1 MSLLIRN
8 GEIVTPDSRYC
19 ADIFCEGETITRIG
33 RGLEAP
39 PDAEII
45 DAQGKYVFPGFI
57 DPHVHVYL
65 PFSGTF
71 TRDTYQTA
79 SRAALLGGT
88 TCFIDFISPTNKED
102 LLESVFIWHGKAA
115 GQSACDYTFHMTVPR
130 WDSGAESQLREI
142 VASGIPSFKV
152 YLAYK
157 SSTGLDDPGLFHTLK
172 LAKELGV
179 VVASH
184 CENATIVEELQRQF
198 IRSGQTGPEWHYW
211 TRPPLVEAEG
221 VNHLLTFA
229 ELHGTHT
236 YIVHTSCREALEAA
250 VRARRRGV
258 QTWIETCIHYLLLDK
273 TRAEQGGF
281 EAAKYVISP
290 PLRDK
295 DQQADLWLALRDGVI
310 STLATDH
317 APTDFATQK
326 ALGKDDFTKITNGV
340 PGIEDR
346 INLLYT
352 YGVCPGKIDLHTF
365 VDVASTQP
373 AKIFGM
379 FPRKGAIQ
387 PGGDADLVIYD
398 PNFKG
403 TISAKMHSMNVDYN
417 AYEGREILGRPDTV
431 TVRGQVAVRNGVFTG
446 SCTHGRFVKR
456 DPSHF

>member
-1 MSLLIRN
+1 MSLLIKN
-8 GEIVTPDSRYC
+8 GEIVTPDSRC
-19 ADIFCEGETITRIG
+19 RADIFCEGETITRIG
-33 RGLEAP
+33 QNLESP

-45 DAQGKYVFPGFI
+45 DAKGKYVFPGFI

-71 TRDTYQTA
+71 AKDTYQSA
-79 SRAALLGGT
+79 SKAALLGGT

-130 WDSGAESQLREI
+130 YDSKAESQLREI
-142 VASGIPSFKV
+142 VASGIPSFKI

-157 SSTGLDDPGLFHTLK
+157 SSTGLDDSALFHTLK

-179 VVASH
+179 VVAAH
-184 CENATIVEELQRQF
+184 CENATIVEELQQQF
-198 IRSGQTGPEWHYW
+198 LRGGQSGPEWHYW

-229 ELHGTHT
+229 ELHGTHM

-250 VRARRRGV
+250 ARARRRGV

-273 TRAEQGGF
+273 SSADQDGF

-295 DQQADLWLALRDGVI
+295 SQQADLWLALRDGVI
-310 STLATDH
+310 NTLATDH

-326 ALGKDDFTKITNGV
+326 SLGKNDFTKITNGV

-352 YGVCPGKIDLHTF
+352 YGVCTGKIDLHTF
-365 VDVASTQP
+365 VDVASTQA

-379 FPRKGAIQ
+379 FPQKGTIQ
-387 PGGDADLVIYD
+387 PGSDADLVIYD
-398 PNFKG
+398 PNYKG
-403 TISAKMHSMNVDYN
+403 TISAKTHSMNVDYN
-417 AYEGREILGRPDTV
+417 AYEGFEIAGRPDTV
-431 TVRGQVAVRNGVFTG
+431 TVRGKVAVRNGKFTG
-446 SCTHGRFVKR
+446 SYTHGQFAKR
-456 DPSHF
+456 NPTHF